1 MLVGECGK
9 CFPLMKPDED
19 SGTPHVVFSCLH
31 FADRKRVIYLFLII
45 YLLFWAVLSR
55 RCYGGFS
62 LVMVRW
68 DYCLVVVP
76 RLLIAVASPVAEHR
90 L

>member
-1 MLVGECGK
+1 MN
-9 CFPLMKPDED
+9 PDED
-19 SGTPHVVFSCLH
+19 SGTPHVVFSSLH

-55 RCYGGFS
+55 RCYGSSS

-68 DYCLVVVP
+68 DYSLVAVP

>member
-1 MLVGECGK
+1 MN
-9 CFPLMKPDED
+9 PDEE
-19 SGTPHVVFSCLH
+19 SGTPHVIFSCLR

-45 YLLFWAVLSR
+45 YLLFGAMLSR

-62 LVMVRW
+62 LVTVRW
-68 DYCLVVVP
+68 DYSLVVVP

-90 L
+90 P